1 MELPHFTVSVLLLLT
16 DLLVTALLGVQVYM
30 FKQIS
35 AARREHLEF
44 RIQVAEQNVRRDD
57 LAKAMNQLQE
67 NLERLMTAHFK
78 NHNPRN

>member
-1 MELPHFTVSVLLLLT
+1 MELPHFTVSVLILLT

-44 RIQVAEQNVRRDD
+44 RIQVAEQNVRRED
-57 LAKAMNQLQE
+57 LTKAMNKLEE
-67 NLERLMTAHFK
+67 NLERLMTAHFN
-78 NHNPRN
+78 NHNARN

>member
-1 MELPHFTVSVLLLLT
+1 MELPHFTVSVMLLLT
-16 DLLVTALLGVQVYM
+16 DLLVTALLGVQVYL

-44 RIQVAEQNVRRDD
+44 RIQVAEQYVRGDD
-57 LAKAMNQLQE
+57 LTKALNKLEE

-78 NHNPRN
+78 NHTSRN